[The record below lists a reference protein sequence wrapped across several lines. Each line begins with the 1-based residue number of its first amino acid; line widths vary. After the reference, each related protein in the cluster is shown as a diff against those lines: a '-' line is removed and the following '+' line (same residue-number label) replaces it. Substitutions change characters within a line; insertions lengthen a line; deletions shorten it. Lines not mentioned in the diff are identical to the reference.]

1 MMGMI
6 GLGLKFLFVMASFG
20 IVLLSIIPSHY
31 QWTNGSLT
39 SSMNQTDTI
48 TNQSLASDRNGT
60 KTQVPNSTVGI
71 TKLPQNTTNQNSNNN
86 RASIRAGTFRNA
98 TDYIRDMFIFNDVC
112 MRYIQLEVI
121 EEVEKCLT
129 IYQEYNG
136 YMGQLWQNHNETITK
151 NLVIGNET
159 GVWYERIPPLE

>member
-1 MMGMI
+1 MGVGSI
-6 GLGLKFLFVMASFG
+6 VAG
-20 IVLLSIIPSHY
+20 IVIASVMTMAY
-31 QWTNGSLT
+31 G
-39 SSMNQTDTI
+39 
-48 TNQSLASDRNGT
+48 QSEDHGCRGPEDVIN
-60 KTQVPNSTVGI
+60 KCI
-71 TKLPQNTTNQNSNNN
+71 EDFNNN